1 MAASTDSSAASL
13 SWLCSAASSGRVSAA
28 TARLALSRTVLCTC
42 CLASITS
49 RATCLANCKE
59 GSPLPPGNGNTRR
72 LSSGG
77 SLDLELVGA
86 LEIQSGPED
95 ATSVLS
101 AGDGIVRVDAAS
113 GNGNQSA
120 GAKAMPHTLPDTSS
134 STPI

>member
-59 GSPLPPGNGNTRR
+59 GSPPPGHGNTRR

-77 SLDLELVGA
+77 SVDLELVGA
-86 LEIQSGPED
+86 LEIQSGPGD

-101 AGDGIVRVDAAS
+101 DGDGIVRVDAAS
-113 GNGNQSA
+113 GNGKQSV
-120 GAKAMPHTLPDTSS
+120 GGKAIPHTLPCT
-134 STPI
+134 